1 MPVEVRLG
9 MMGGAVVVAR
19 VACVAE
25 SGCMA
30 LDSAN
35 TGAESEP
42 KSDAD
47 AEAEGEANDEA

>member
-1 MPVEVRLG
+1 MLVEVRLG
-9 MMGGAVVVAR
+9 MIGGAVV
-19 VACVAE
+19 VAE

-30 LDSAN
+30 LGSAK

-42 KSDAD
+42 ESE